1 MKKFICVILSIVL
14 LLSVS
19 ISAFAESE
27 KEMAAK
33 DLETYGIVGRN
44 VLGDLTIEGPVTRA
58 TMAKMLVMMQKITPE
73 KTKTVFSDVPEEHWA
88 SGFVSTAVN
97 LGFVNGMGDGTFL
110 PDEFITYEQAIKMI
124 VRALGYGED
133 AERKGG
139 YPYGYIM
146 VGTTLG
152 ITPNGVSVSDSA
164 DRGEIMIMLSKALD
178 IPLMVMKSFSATDD
192 NKYTIMNGK
201 NGVEYRT
208 LRTMLEAK

>member
-1 MKKFICVILSIVL
+1 MKKFICVILSMVL

-19 ISAFAESE
+19 ISVFAESE

-73 KTKTVFSDVPEEHWA
+73 KTKTVFSDVPEDHWA
-88 SGFVSTAVN
+88 SGFVSMAVN
-97 LGFVNGMGDGTFL
+97 LGFVNGIGDGTFL
-110 PDEFITYEQAIKMI
+110 PDEFVTYEQAIKM
-124 VRALGYGED
+124 VVCALGYGED

-146 VGTTLG
+146 VGTSLG
-152 ITPNGVSVSDSA
+152 ITQNGVSVSDSA

-178 IPLMVMKSFSATDD
+178 IPLMVMTSFSLETG
-192 NKYTIMNGK
+192 NKYTIMDGK

>member
-58 TMAKMLVMMQKITPE
+58 TMVKMLVMMQRITPE

-88 SGFVSTAVN
+88 SGFVSTAVS
-97 LGFVNGMGDGTFL
+97 LRFVNGMGDGTFL

-124 VRALGYGED
+124 VCALGYGKD

-146 VGTTLG
+146 VGTSLG
-152 ITPNGVSVSDSA
+152 IISNSVSVSDSA

-178 IPLMVMKSFSATDD
+178 TPLMVMTSFSPETG
-192 NKYTIMNGK
+192 NRFTILDGK
-201 NGVEYRT
+201 NGTEYRS
-208 LRTMLEAK
+208 LRTMLEAN

>member
-1 MKKFICVILSIVL
+1 MKKLVCVL
-14 LLSVS
+14 LVTALLFAVS
-19 ISAFAESE
+19 ISVFAESE
-27 KEMAAK
+27 KETAAK
-33 DLETYGIVGRN
+33 ELETYGIVERN
-44 VLGDLTIEGPVTRA
+44 VLGELTIEGPVTRA

-88 SGFVSTAVN
+88 SGFVATAVD
-97 LGFVNGMGDGTFL
+97 LRLVNGMGDGTFL

-124 VRALGYGED
+124 VCALGYGED

-146 VGTTLG
+146 AGTNLG
-152 ITPNGVSVSDSA
+152 IIPDGVLVTDSA

-178 IPLMVMKSFSATDD
+178 TPLMVMTSFSPKTG
-192 NKYTIMNGK
+192 NSYTIMDGK

-208 LRTMLEAK
+208 LRTMLEAE